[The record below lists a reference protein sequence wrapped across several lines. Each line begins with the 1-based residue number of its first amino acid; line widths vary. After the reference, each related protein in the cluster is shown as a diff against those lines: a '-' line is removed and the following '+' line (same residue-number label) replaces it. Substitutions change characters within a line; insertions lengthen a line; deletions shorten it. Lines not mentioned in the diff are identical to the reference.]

1 MKERVRTQI
10 RDHRLDSPVEE
21 AQTPLLENMVI
32 GVPPVFE
39 GLTREINQL
48 VEQPL
53 LGPRSEFPSPSFAF
67 ARKDVSGKRKPQA
80 IAHRGYKAKFPEN
93 TMGAF
98 RGAVEVGAEGLET
111 DIHLSKDGVVMLSHD
126 KDLKRCFG
134 RNEKLLDCNYDFLS
148 KLKTLKEPHQSMPR
162 LIDLLEYLAQPGLE
176 EIWVLLDIKLD
187 NDQED
192 VMRAIADAIGSVTPS
207 PTRPWQSRIVLGIWA
222 AKYLPLCSRYLP
234 SFPVSHIGFSIAYAS
249 HFFAVPNVSFNMYQA
264 ALMLPWGRAFIR
276 KAQRDRRPVYAW
288 TVNEERRMRWDIRH
302 GIDGVVTDDPKLFL
316 DVRNTWHEG
325 MKENFG
331 LLMWLDVLRANLFV
345 MIFAVFLRLKHG
357 SPKKPLVRQKVE
369 SVGQQ
374 FWQQLCQEHGIN
386 RDGNLEDFATEGGDR
401 KDVFFYQSDDTR
413 YIPRA
418 ILLDLEPRVLNSIQ
432 SSAYKNIYNPEN
444 FYIHK
449 EGTGAGNNWGAGY
462 SMGEQVQ
469 EEILDMI
476 DREADGSDSLEGF
489 MLLHSIA
496 GGTGSGLGSFMLE
509 RLNDRFPKKLIQTY
523 SVFPNTQEG
532 DVVVQPY
539 NSMLSMRRLTQNAD
553 SVVVLDNGALSKI
566 AADRLHVQAPSFQ
579 QTNQLVSTVMSA
591 STTTLRYPGY
601 MHNDLVGIVASL
613 IPTPR
618 CHFLMT
624 SYTPFSGENV
634 EQAKTVRKT
643 TVLDVMRRLLQ
654 PKSRMVSTNPTK
666 KSCYMSI
673 LNIIQGEA
681 DPTDVHKSL
690 LRIRERR
697 LATFIPWG
705 PASIQVALTRKSPY
719 VQSSHRVSGLMLAN
733 HTGIATLFKRM
744 VMQYNTLRKR
754 NAFLEPYKREAPF
767 RDGLGEFDE
776 AKEVVQSLIDE
787 YEDAENPDY
796 LSKEDPPAE
805 EGEDK
810 RVA

>member
-1 MKERVRTQI
+1 MAER
-10 RDHRLDSPVEE
+10 DFDSSFDV
-21 AQTPLLENMVI
+21 QTPILENMVI

-39 GLTREINQL
+39 GLTRQL
-48 VEQPL
+48 DKIGEQPL
-53 LGPRSEFPSPSFAF
+53 LGPKSDFPRASFAY
-67 ARKDVSGKRKPQA
+67 ARKDVSGNRRPQA

-98 RGAVEVGAEGLET
+98 RGAVEVGADALET
-111 DIHLSKDGVVMLSHD
+111 DIHLSKDGVVVLSHD

-134 RNEKLLDCNYDFLS
+134 RDEKLIDCDYEFLS
-148 KLKTLKEPHQSMPR
+148 KLRTLKEPHEAMPR

-176 EIWVLLDIKLD
+176 DIWVLLDIKLD
-187 NDQED
+187 NNADD
-192 VMRAIADAIGSVTPS
+192 VMRLISETIHSVPPS
-207 PTRPWQSRIVLGIWA
+207 PTRPWQNRIVLGCWA

-234 SFPVSHIGFSIAYAS
+234 GFSISHIGFSTLVAS
-249 HFFAVPNVSFNMYQA
+249 FFFTVPNISFNMAQA
-264 ALMLPWGRAFIR
+264 VLMTPWGRAFIR
-276 KAQRDRRPVYAW
+276 KAQCDGRPVEIITLQAGQCG
-288 TVNEERRMRWDIRH
+288 N
-302 GIDGVVTDDPKLFL
+302 
-316 DVRNTWHEG
+316 
-325 MKENFG
+325 
-331 LLMWLDVLRANLFV
+331 
-345 MIFAVFLRLKHG
+345 
-357 SPKKPLVRQKVE
+357 

-418 ILLDLEPRVLNSIQ
+418 ILVDLEPRVLNSIQ
-432 SSAYKNIYNPEN
+432 QSAYKNIYNPEN

-449 EGTGAGNNWGAGY
+449 DGSGAGNNWGMGY
-462 SMGEQVQ
+462 SMGETVH
-469 EEILDMI
+469 EDLLDMI

-489 MLLHSIA
+489 MMLHSIA

-523 SVFPNTQEG
+523 SVFPNTQDG
-532 DVVVQPY
+532 DIVVQPY
-539 NSMLSMRRLTQNAD
+539 NSLLSMRRLTQNAD

-566 AADRLHVQAPSFQ
+566 AADRLHVLNPSFE

-654 PKSRMVSTNPTK
+654 PKNRMVSTNPTK

-681 DPTDVHKSL
+681 DPSDVHKSL
-690 LRIRERR
+690 MRIRERR

-705 PASIQVALTRKSPY
+705 PASIQVALTKKSPY
-719 VQSSHRVSGLMLAN
+719 VTSAHRVSGLMLAN
-733 HTGIATLFKRM
+733 HTGIATLFKRI
-744 VMQYNTLRKR
+744 VAQYNTLRKR
-754 NAFLEPYKREAPF
+754 NAFLENYKREAPF
-767 RDGLGEFDE
+767 KDGLGEFDE
-776 AKEVVQSLIDE
+776 AKEVVTSLIEE
-787 YEDAENPDY
+787 YEEAEGADY
-796 LSKEDPPAE
+796 LTKETAPTD
-805 EGEDK
+805 EGDDK
-810 RVA
+810 RVG